1 MDRACIRTALLVLS
15 ILLLIAWLR
24 SVPPSSRLLGPANSS
39 SCLPWMETCKE
50 WEVCAGN
57 VSTVVPTGWSCAAG
71 STLRHVLVVHEQH
84 PQELGCDRRLL
95 AIVQLLRA
103 QGLTVS
109 LLYRKHVPPSMQSPR
124 TPELAAL
131 LGVEAFDAEELD
143 GCLRP
148 LPPVCQ
154 SGHLARPVQGSG
166 PPSPECVGQTVG
178 GIGRLV
184 ATTARVHGVRGLS
197 LAGGRPRCTGTQGLA
212 SWNRSRRADGS
223 TWCW

>member
-1 MDRACIRTALLVLS
+1 MASTQHFRQMDRACIRTALLVLS
-15 ILLLIAWLR
+15 ILLVIAWLR
-24 SVPPSSRLLGPANSS
+24 SAPPSSRLLGPANSS
-39 SCLPWMETCKE
+39 SCLPWMETCNG

-148 LPPVCQ
+148 LRLFARAATSRDPCRARGRPPQ
-154 SGHLARPVQGSG
+154 NALAR
-166 PPSPECVGQTVG
+166 
-178 GIGRLV
+178 RW
-184 ATTARVHGVRGLS
+184 AA
-197 LAGGRPRCTGTQGLA
+197 
-212 SWNRSRRADGS
+212 
-223 TWCW
+223 